1 MLRSWAAHTY
11 PKFMTVLRWGI
22 DLAQLY
28 TNGGTGMCIGLQS
41 SLEGNGVATSNSGP
55 FEKFGGCRGGGGAF
69 WTIPKTLVIWA
80 SSSHIT
86 LAIWV
91 TVRIRVRVTRD
102 AHITRIWVIGMPIS
116 L

>member
-11 PKFMTVLRWGI
+11 PKFMRVLRWDI

-55 FEKFGGCRGGGGAF
+55 FEKFGGCGGGGGAF

-102 AHITRIWVIGMPIS
+102 AHITRILVMGMPIS

>member
-11 PKFMTVLRWGI
+11 PKFMRVLRWGI

-55 FEKFGGCRGGGGAF
+55 FEKFGGCRGGPPPDLDQSQNPSDMGILFSYYPSDLG
-69 WTIPKTLVIWA
+69 
-80 SSSHIT
+80 
-86 LAIWV
+86 
-91 TVRIRVRVTRD
+91 D
-102 AHITRIWVIGMPIS
+102 G
-116 L
+116 

>member
-1 MLRSWAAHTY
+1 
-11 PKFMTVLRWGI
+11 
-22 DLAQLY
+22 
-28 TNGGTGMCIGLQS
+28 MCIGLQS

-55 FEKFGGCRGGGGAF
+55 FEKFGGCGAGRGAF

-86 LAIWV
+86 LAIWG
-91 TVRIRVRVTRD
+91 TVRIRVRVTTD
-102 AHITRIWVIGMPIS
+102 AHITRILVMGMPIS

>member
-1 MLRSWAAHTY
+1 
-11 PKFMTVLRWGI
+11 
-22 DLAQLY
+22 
-28 TNGGTGMCIGLQS
+28 MCIGLQS
-41 SLEGNGVATSNSGP
+41 SLEGNGEATSNSGP
-55 FEKFGGCRGGGGAF
+55 FEKFGGCGGWGGGAF

-91 TVRIRVRVTRD
+91 TVGIRVRVTRD
-102 AHITRIWVIGMPIS
+102 AHITRILVMGMPIS

>member
-11 PKFMTVLRWGI
+11 PKFMRVLRWGI

-55 FEKFGGCRGGGGAF
+55 FEKFGGCGAGGGGGGGVGCLGF
-69 WTIPKTLVIWA
+69 ESKILGILFKMV
-80 SSSHIT
+80 
-86 LAIWV
+86 
-91 TVRIRVRVTRD
+91 
-102 AHITRIWVIGMPIS
+102 
-116 L
+116 

>member
-1 MLRSWAAHTY
+1 
-11 PKFMTVLRWGI
+11 
-22 DLAQLY
+22 
-28 TNGGTGMCIGLQS
+28 MCIGLQS
-41 SLEGNGVATSNSGP
+41 SSSGP
-55 FEKFGGCRGGGGAF
+55 FENLWDWGGVGGGAF

-102 AHITRIWVIGMPIS
+102 AHITRILVMGMPIS

>member
-11 PKFMTVLRWGI
+11 PKFMRVLRWGI

-55 FEKFGGCRGGGGAF
+55 FEKFGGCGGRGGWGVLDHSQNPSDMGILF
-69 WTIPKTLVIWA
+69 SYYPSDL
-80 SSSHIT
+80 
-86 LAIWV
+86 
-91 TVRIRVRVTRD
+91 
-102 AHITRIWVIGMPIS
+102 GYG
-116 L
+116 

>member
-1 MLRSWAAHTY
+1 MYRP
-11 PKFMTVLRWGI
+11 PKLVLRPLRKFVGLGWG
-22 DLAQLY
+22 
-28 TNGGTGMCIGLQS
+28 
-41 SLEGNGVATSNSGP
+41 
-55 FEKFGGCRGGGGAF
+55 GGGGAF

-102 AHITRIWVIGMPIS
+102 AHITRILVMGMPIS

>member
-41 SLEGNGVATSNSGP
+41 SLDGNGVATSNSGP
-55 FEKFGGCRGGGGAF
+55 FEKFGDVGGGGGVLDQSQNPSDMGILF
-69 WTIPKTLVIWA
+69 SYYPSDL
-80 SSSHIT
+80 
-86 LAIWV
+86 
-91 TVRIRVRVTRD
+91 
-102 AHITRIWVIGMPIS
+102 GYG
-116 L
+116 

>member
-11 PKFMTVLRWGI
+11 PKFMRVLRWGI

-55 FEKFGGCRGGGGAF
+55 FEKFGGCGAGVLDHSQNPSDMGILF
-69 WTIPKTLVIWA
+69 SYYPSDL
-80 SSSHIT
+80 
-86 LAIWV
+86 
-91 TVRIRVRVTRD
+91 
-102 AHITRIWVIGMPIS
+102 GYG
-116 L
+116 

>member
-41 SLEGNGVATSNSGP
+41 SLDGNGVATSNSGP
-55 FEKFGGCRGGGGAF
+55 FEKFGGGGGGF
-69 WTIPKTLVIWA
+69 WTNPKTQVILA

-91 TVRIRVRVTRD
+91 TVRIRVRVTTD
-102 AHITRIWVIGMPIS
+102 AHITRILVMGMPIS

>member
-1 MLRSWAAHTY
+1 MGWQPRTQAPSKNLGD
-11 PKFMTVLRWGI
+11 V
-22 DLAQLY
+22 
-28 TNGGTGMCIGLQS
+28 
-41 SLEGNGVATSNSGP
+41 
-55 FEKFGGCRGGGGAF
+55 GGGGGGGF
-69 WTIPKTLVIWA
+69 GNIPKTLVIWA

-102 AHITRIWVIGMPIS
+102 AHITRIWVMGMPIS

>member
-11 PKFMTVLRWGI
+11 PKFMRVLRWDI

-55 FEKFGGCRGGGGAF
+55 FEKFGGCGGGWGAF

-102 AHITRIWVIGMPIS
+102 AHITRILVMGMPIS